1 MVRNL
6 NLSQYQPGTAKMETK
21 TGYLL
26 GYSELVKRSMV
37 KLEFYPALRLNLII
51 KIKNKWQAT

>member
-1 MVRNL
+1 M
-6 NLSQYQPGTAKMETK
+6 PGTAKMETK

-37 KLEFYPALRLNLII
+37 KLEFCPALRLNLII
-51 KIKNKWQAT
+51 KIKNKMVGNLNLSQ